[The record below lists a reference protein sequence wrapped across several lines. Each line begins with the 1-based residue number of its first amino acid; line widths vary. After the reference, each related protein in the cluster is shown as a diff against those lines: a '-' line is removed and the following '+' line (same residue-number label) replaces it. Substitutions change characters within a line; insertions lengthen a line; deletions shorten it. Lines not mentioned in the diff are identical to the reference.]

1 MNLSWSEIPLS
12 NKTFFRLK
20 TNTFSGSE
28 LSLVL
33 EPDYILPKAKRRNCL
48 SRFKRD
54 TEYVS
59 DEVQITPKTKI
70 RTKYYLLQ
78 VLRAGTDLRR
88 DEFSKAETMNSS
100 QTHIPLPCNSELTR
114 ELKVNAV
121 GEGKANCAVLHPAI
135 LFLNYFTQQLLFLSL
150 LQLHVVDMAVS
161 FGQGSFRQ
169 SHQKTEVQKKK
180 KTDLSTDTAINN

>member
-33 EPDYILPKAKRRNCL
+33 EPDYILPKAKRCNCL

-70 RTKYYLLQ
+70 RTKYYLL
-78 VLRAGTDLRR
+78 
-88 DEFSKAETMNSS
+88 
-100 QTHIPLPCNSELTR
+100 
-114 ELKVNAV
+114 
-121 GEGKANCAVLHPAI
+121 
-135 LFLNYFTQQLLFLSL
+135 
-150 LQLHVVDMAVS
+150 
-161 FGQGSFRQ
+161 
-169 SHQKTEVQKKK
+169 
-180 KTDLSTDTAINN
+180 